1 MYKWKTSTNLKKIQ
15 RSVNK
20 TIRYLNES
28 LEKDELWKGRFYA
41 HQLERRV
48 YREPDALY
56 VKFLFEFVD
65 RQTGKF
71 AYYWFNEIDLNGIS
85 TWRLWERMNSFIVDY
100 VNAWAE
106 SPRPNRATSIDY
118 RKGKRK

>member
-41 HQLERRV
+41 HQLDRIV

-56 VKFLFEFVD
+56 VKFLLEFVD

-71 AYYWFNEIDLNGIS
+71 AHYWFNEIDLNGIS
-85 TWRLWERMNSFIVDY
+85 VWRLWEKMNSFIVDY
-100 VNAWAE
+100 VSVWRE
-106 SPRPNRATSIDY
+106 SPYPTRATSIDY